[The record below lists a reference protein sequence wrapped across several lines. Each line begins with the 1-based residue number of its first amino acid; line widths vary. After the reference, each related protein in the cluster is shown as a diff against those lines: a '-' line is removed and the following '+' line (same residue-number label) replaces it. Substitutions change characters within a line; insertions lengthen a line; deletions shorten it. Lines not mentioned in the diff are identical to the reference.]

1 MLIST
6 LPAFH
11 HWLLGRKVAGGPSIV
26 LFGFPELPA
35 GLAHEV
41 ASYLNEYD
49 GEGAGRWAAF
59 SSSLVKDLS
68 MNAPERTLLGV
79 PDPCPG
85 CPPGSACCLKHVLS
99 AIARRG
105 NVVLEGTLAIEGTAD
120 WPDVFRAALG
130 TTPEDGPR
138 FHLTLRPELF
148 SDRALPSILGDTFLE
163 WEATREFADT
173 V

>member
-1 MLIST
+1 RQNPRILAQNARSKRGDSVAGSGRSRIPMLIST
-6 LPAFH
+6 HPAFH
-11 HWLLGRKVAGGPSIV
+11 HWLPGRKVAGGPSIA
-26 LFGFPELPA
+26 LSGFPELPA

-105 NVVLEGTLAIEGTAD
+105 NVVLEGT
-120 WPDVFRAALG
+120 
-130 TTPEDGPR
+130 
-138 FHLTLRPELF
+138 
-148 SDRALPSILGDTFLE
+148 
-163 WEATREFADT
+163 
-173 V
+173 